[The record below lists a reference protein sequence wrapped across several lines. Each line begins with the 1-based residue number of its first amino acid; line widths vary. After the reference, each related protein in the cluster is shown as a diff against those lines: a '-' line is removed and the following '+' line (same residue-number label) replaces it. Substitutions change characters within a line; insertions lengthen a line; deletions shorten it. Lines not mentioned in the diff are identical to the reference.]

1 MFGNGVSGSM
11 ADRSRAFS
19 KGRVNRNIA
28 VIGCGYWGKNLVR
41 NFAELGAL
49 HTICDT
55 APEVL
60 NQFAA
65 IYPDVNRQTEL
76 EPVLTNPEI
85 KGVVISAPANFHYTI
100 AKQALLAGKDI
111 FVEKPLALKV
121 EEGQEIVELAE
132 KHGRVLL
139 VGHLLGY
146 HPAVVKLKEMVD
158 RGELGKIQY
167 VYSNRLNLGKFR
179 TAENILWSFA
189 PHDISVILLLL
200 GKMPQEV
207 SAHGGSYLQPDI
219 ADITVTTMS
228 FSGGVSAHIFVSWL
242 HPYKEQKFVVVGD
255 KGMALF
261 DDGKPED
268 KLLVYNHQI
277 DWVEGSPV
285 PHPREAQVIKIS
297 LEEPLKIECQDFL
310 NCIKT
315 RQKPK
320 IDGYKGLQVLEIL
333 SHCQQSLEEEGKVIP
348 LARNEKNFFVHE
360 TSTVESGCEISE
372 GTKIWHF
379 SHIMPNATIGKN
391 CVLGQ
396 NVFVGKG
403 VKIGNNVK
411 IENNVS
417 VFEGVTLE
425 DDVFCGPSAV
435 FTNVINPRSHVSRKH
450 EFMPTLVKRGATIGA
465 NATIVCG
472 ITIGKYAFIGAGSV
486 VTRDIPD
493 YALAY
498 GSPARIQGW
507 VCNCGV
513 KLDFGKKSETV
524 CSRCGKMYIK
534 KNSIVGETV

>member
-1 MFGNGVSGSM
+1 M
-11 ADRSRAFS
+11 
-19 KGRVNRNIA
+19 NRNIA
-28 VIGCGYWGKNLVR
+28 VIGGGYWGKNLVR

-49 HTICDT
+49 HTICDSS
-55 APEVL
+55 PEIL
-60 NQFAA
+60 NQFATL
-65 IYPDVNRQTEL
+65 YPGVNRQTDL
-76 EPVLTNPEI
+76 ESVLANDEI
-85 KGVVISAPANFHYTI
+85 KGVVISAPATLHYSM
-100 AKQALLAGKDI
+100 AKQALLAAKDI
-111 FVEKPLALKV
+111 LVEKPLALKV
-121 EEGQEIVELAE
+121 EEGREIVELAE
-132 KHGRVLL
+132 KGGRVLL

-146 HPAVVKLKEMVD
+146 HPAVVKLKELVD

-179 TAENILWSFA
+179 SAENILWSFA

-200 GKMPQEV
+200 GKMPQKV
-207 SAHGGSYLQPDI
+207 SAHGGYYLQPDI
-219 ADITVTTMS
+219 ADITVTTMT
-228 FSGGVSAHIFVSWL
+228 FSGGAAAHIFVNWL
-242 HPYKEQKFVVVGD
+242 HPYKEQKFVIVGD

-261 DDGKPED
+261 DDGAPKD

-277 DWVEGSPV
+277 DWLEGYPV
-285 PHPREAQVIKIS
+285 PRPRAAQIIEVS
-297 LEEPLKIECQDFL
+297 SEEPLKIECQDFL
-310 NCIKT
+310 HCIET
-315 RQKPK
+315 RQKPRM
-320 IDGYKGLQVLEIL
+320 DGHKGLQVLEVL
-333 SHCQQSLEEEGKVIP
+333 SYCQRSLEENGKIISLGDV
-348 LARNEKNFFVHE
+348 AKGFYVHE
-360 TSTVESGCEISE
+360 TRMVEGSCRIGE

-379 SHIMPNATIGKN
+379 CHIMPEVSIGTN

-417 VFEGVTLE
+417 VFEGVALE
-425 DDVFCGPSAV
+425 DDVFCGPSCV

-472 ITIGKYAFIGAGSV
+472 NTIGKYALIGAGSI

-507 VCNCGV
+507 VCNCGI
-513 KLDFGKKSETV
+513 KLDFGKKTKAV
-524 CSRCGKMYIK
+524 CSGCGKMYVK
-534 KNSIVGETV
+534 ENGMVREME